1 MRKHI
6 SIGLALM
13 VMLAAFAGIAIAS
26 GSYNVISAPEKGTF
40 WPSGINVGRIA
51 AVQVEGAYPTNS
63 TVIISRI
70 SDNGAVTNALVT
82 VTDVNGSALLNI
94 GTGTNYW
101 IMAGDKLLRSGTVTN
116 TCRVRLIIA
125 ESP

>member
-40 WPSGINVGRIA
+40 WPSGVNVGRIA
-51 AVQVEGAYPTNS
+51 AVQVEGALPDNG

-70 SDNGAVTNALVT
+70 SDDASVTNTLVT
-82 VTDVNGSALLNI
+82 ATASSGSALFTV